1 MSAPSPDLWQRSAQ
15 TLARKTLTLLVLALA
30 LAALAVLAD
39 EQRPEPGL
47 YEIVTKSEFGAL
59 PVPPTT
65 VTTSNCLTQED
76 LDRDPQKIFA
86 DLPAADAC
94 TMESFQMDGGKL
106 SMRLS
111 CAMEEGQMVM
121 ETSGEYTPSTYSMHS
136 IINVNAGGS
145 QIRSTAS
152 VEAVRKGEC

>member
-1 MSAPSPDLWQRSAQ
+1 MTVPSNLARQRSLQ
-15 TLARKTLTLLVLALA
+15 TLTRKSLALLVLALT

-39 EQRPEPGL
+39 EQRPQPGL
-47 YEIVTKSEFGAL
+47 YEIVTRSEFGEL

-86 DLPAADAC
+86 DLPAADTC
-94 TMESFQMDGGKL
+94 SMENFQMEGGKL
-106 SMRLS
+106 TMRLV
-111 CAMEEGQMVM
+111 CDTDEGRMVM
-121 ETSGEYTPSTYSMHS
+121 ETDGDYTPTTYSMQS
-136 IINVNAGGS
+136 VINIDAGGS